1 MSLSHII
8 DTGSCPP
15 AWTKI
20 RGHRI
25 HSCTDLQFDRDLIG
39 LLRLNGNIPPGN
51 PRTFLHTDGVQTI
64 NWKTF
69 TKEDIPAGADG
80 DYLQT
85 IAGVVEWAPPTFGPS
100 ALTPGDPYQLLQT
113 NAAGTAAE
121 WTDNVQ
127 VQGNL
132 TVEGSTLLKSNVN
145 CDQTLTV
152 DGNTFCGA
160 DLNITG
166 QTTATIVDI
175 TGNLL
180 FNGVSGTANQYLKK
194 TGAAT
199 QSFQNIIA
207 SDITAGTNSSVLS
220 SFGGVSQWIVP
231 TNVRKIV
238 CGTTFTA
245 QNLNQVGPVAAT
257 FSTLQF
263 MNIASSTVA
272 AVVGITQ
279 PSATQF
285 TIGTTGNYNV
295 NINGYID
302 PASTGLGNSIVT
314 LSVEVGGT
322 ESQRTCIVCNG
333 NYSFSGD
340 ISFLA
345 TAGQIVRIILRRVVG
360 TGTLNTFAEG
370 AALPNYASTIL
381 FSLLNL

>member
-1 MSLSHII
+1 
-8 DTGSCPP
+8 
-15 AWTKI
+15 
-20 RGHRI
+20 
-25 HSCTDLQFDRDLIG
+25 
-39 LLRLNGNIPPGN
+39 
-51 PRTFLHTDGVQTI
+51 
-64 NWKTF
+64 
-69 TKEDIPAGADG
+69 
-80 DYLQT
+80 
-85 IAGVVEWAPPTFGPS
+85 
-100 ALTPGDPYQLLQT
+100 
-113 NAAGTAAE
+113 
-121 WTDNVQ
+121 
-127 VQGNL
+127 
-132 TVEGSTLLKSNVN
+132 
-145 CDQTLTV
+145 
-152 DGNTFCGA
+152 
-160 DLNITG
+160 
-166 QTTATIVDI
+166 
-175 TGNLL
+175 L

-263 MNIASSTVA
+263 MNIATSTVA